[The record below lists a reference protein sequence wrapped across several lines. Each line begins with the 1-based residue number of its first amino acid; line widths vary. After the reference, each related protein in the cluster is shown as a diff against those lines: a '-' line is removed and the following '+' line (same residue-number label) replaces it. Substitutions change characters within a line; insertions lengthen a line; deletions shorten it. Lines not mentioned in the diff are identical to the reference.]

1 MTAIK
6 ACVVTVSDRC
16 AAGVNI
22 DEAGPAVA
30 DVLRR
35 ELRAEILRAT
45 IVPDDVA
52 AIRAEVR
59 SCVGAGA
66 DLVLT
71 VGGTGLSP
79 RDVTP
84 EAVGAMLEKRWP
96 QLMELARARCAATPT
111 GPKAYLSRG
120 EAGVIGTTLVACLPG
135 STRGATEV
143 LAAIL
148 DLLPHA
154 VKVARGERAHP
165 EHGRPG

>member
-1 MTAIK
+1 MSAIK

-16 AAGVNI
+16 AAGVNL

-30 DVLRR
+30 EALRR
-35 ELRAEILRAT
+35 SLSAEVIRAT
-45 IVPDDVA
+45 IVPDDVE

-59 SCVGAGA
+59 ACVDAGA

-71 VGGTGLSP
+71 AGGTGISP

-96 QLMELARARCAATPT
+96 QLMDLARARCAATAT
-111 GPKAYLSRG
+111 GAKAYLSRG
-120 EAGVIGTTLVACLPG
+120 EAGLIGQTLVACLPG
-135 STRGATEV
+135 STRGATEM
-143 LAAIL
+143 LAAVI

-154 VKVARGERAHP
+154 LKVARGERAHP
-165 EHGRPG
+165 DHARPG